1 MASIEG
7 KNFLMTNLVA
17 EVSNAYYELITL
29 DNQLENLDN
38 NIQIQQNGYEI
49 VQQLQQYGR
58 VTALAVKRF
67 EAEVSKNKSNR
78 YAIKQQIVETEN
90 RINLLLGRTPQPIQR
105 ASATFMSITPKALSA
120 GIPSQLLE
128 NRPDIKKAELEMAAA
143 KLNIE
148 VAKANFYPSFSIK
161 AGLGFQA
168 FNPKYLLNL
177 PESLAFSLGGDMI
190 APLVNKRAITAH
202 YKNANEM
209 QTQAAYE
216 YEQTVINAYTEVAN
230 QLANI
235 DNLNKNYQLK
245 TQQVNALTDSIE
257 VSNQLFKAARA
268 DYSEVLLTQRDALE
282 AKMQLIETKEKQ
294 MTAMIGLYKSLGG
307 GWH

>member
-1 MASIEG
+1 
-7 KNFLMTNLVA
+7 
-17 EVSNAYYELITL
+17 
-29 DNQLENLDN
+29 
-38 NIQIQQNGYEI
+38 
-49 VQQLQQYGR
+49 
-58 VTALAVKRF
+58 
-67 EAEVSKNKSNR
+67 
-78 YAIKQQIVETEN
+78 
-90 RINLLLGRTPQPIQR
+90 
-105 ASATFMSITPKALSA
+105 
-120 GIPSQLLE
+120 
-128 NRPDIKKAELEMAAA
+128 
-143 KLNIE
+143 
-148 VAKANFYPSFSIK
+148 
-161 AGLGFQA
+161 
-168 FNPKYLLNL
+168 
-177 PESLAFSLGGDMI
+177 
-190 APLVNKRAITAH
+190 
-202 YKNANEM
+202 M

>member
-1 MASIEG
+1 
-7 KNFLMTNLVA
+7 
-17 EVSNAYYELITL
+17 
-29 DNQLENLDN
+29 
-38 NIQIQQNGYEI
+38 
-49 VQQLQQYGR
+49 
-58 VTALAVKRF
+58 
-67 EAEVSKNKSNR
+67 
-78 YAIKQQIVETEN
+78 
-90 RINLLLGRTPQPIQR
+90 
-105 ASATFMSITPKALSA
+105 
-120 GIPSQLLE
+120 
-128 NRPDIKKAELEMAAA
+128 
-143 KLNIE
+143 
-148 VAKANFYPSFSIK
+148 
-161 AGLGFQA
+161 
-168 FNPKYLLNL
+168 
-177 PESLAFSLGGDMI
+177 
-190 APLVNKRAITAH
+190 
-202 YKNANEM
+202 M

-235 DNLNKNYQLK
+235 DNINKNYQLK